1 MPSDLFLPHLSI
13 RGFRGI
19 TELVIPRLGRV
30 TLLAGK
36 NSVGKTT
43 VLDAVRVYAAREV
56 VGILMD
62 ANDSPDNRWQAVA
75 NQLLKA
81 GIDTPGQ
88 PDPAG
93 TVIDE

>member
-1 MPSDLFLPHLSI
+1 MAPS
-13 RGFRGI
+13 
-19 TELVIPRLGRV
+19 
-30 TLLAGK
+30 
-36 NSVGKTT
+36 
-43 VLDAVRVYAAREV
+43 REV

-88 PDPAG
+88 PGPAG